1 VLDWD
6 ESTIAPKGP
15 PVPELAPL
23 IWFADDWGRH
33 PSSSQHIVRELLAR
47 RRVHWINTIGT
58 RRPRFNFDTVQR
70 GLEKLNHWTKSTAD
84 QTLPANL
91 SVSNPRMW
99 PWFSHGW
106 DRRLN
111 RILLTRHLRRL
122 IAEMA
127 RPPVV
132 VTTLPLMADLIG
144 RVPAERWIYYCV
156 DDFSVWPGLDGH
168 AMRAMEMRL
177 VAKVDCIVAVSEALR
192 QRVKSMGRPSELLTH
207 GVDLEFWRKATE
219 TSPAF
224 ESLTKPLITFW
235 GVVDRRMDH
244 AMVRALSEANLGTI
258 LLAGPHNE
266 PDPQL
271 LALPGVVAP
280 GPLPLEQ
287 LPGLARLSSVLIMPY
302 ADLPVTRAMQPLKL
316 KEYLATGL
324 PCVVSDLPANRE
336 WSDCLDLAG
345 SPEGFVAAVERRLVE
360 CVPEGQRLARQRLS
374 QESWQEKALRFEQM
388 IEGGG
393 HG

>member
-1 VLDWD
+1 M
-6 ESTIAPKGP
+6 
-15 PVPELAPL
+15 PELAPI

-33 PSSSQHIVRELLAR
+33 PSSSQHLARELLSR

-58 RRPRFNFDTVQR
+58 RQPGFNFDTVQR
-70 GLEKLNHWTKSTAD
+70 AWEKLNHWTRSSAD

-106 DRRLN
+106 DRWIN
-111 RILLTRHLRRL
+111 RILLTRHLQRL
-122 IAEMA
+122 IAAMP

-132 VTTLPLMADLIG
+132 ITTLPLMADLIG
-144 RVPAERWIYYCV
+144 RVPAERWVYYCV
-156 DDFSVWPGLDGH
+156 DDFSVWPGLDGR
-168 AMRAMEMRL
+168 AMRAMEIRL
-177 VAKVDCIVAVSEALR
+177 VAKADCIIAVSEALR
-192 QRVKSMGRPSELLTH
+192 ERLKSMGKPSELLTH

-219 TSPAF
+219 PSPVF

-235 GVVDRRMDH
+235 GVIDRRMELSLL
-244 AMVRALSEANLGTI
+244 RALSEANLGTI
-258 LLAGPHNE
+258 LLAGPHNN
-266 PDPQL
+266 PDPEL

-287 LPGLARLSSVLIMPY
+287 LPGLARLSSVLVMPY

-324 PCVVSDLPANRE
+324 PCVVSDLPANRN
-336 WSDCLDLAG
+336 WADCLDLAAN
-345 SPEGFVAAVERRLVE
+345 PEAFVAAVKRRLH
-360 CVPEGQRLARQRLS
+360 EGISDDQKQARRRLS
-374 QESWQEKALRFEQM
+374 QESWDEKARRFEQ
-388 IEGGG
+388 IIDGGG
-393 HG
+393 HE